1 MNETNE
7 QPQTAGAFDIRN
19 FIGVL
24 LAIFGIIL
32 VFAGLVGF
40 TPDEARRTGGIDANL
55 WTGIGLIVAA
65 IVFIGWAKVR
75 PLRID
80 DTPSVEP
87 EGPGETGGIRAVTAG
102 IRAVVAAF
110 VPRRPRSCRGRRGQS
125 ILLAPVPA
133 LTAKTSG
140 VR

>member
-75 PLRID
+75 RCALPIPRAANPNAPGG
-80 DTPSVEP
+80 TAAPAAGPAHPQPHRPFPSEHQGKKCP
-87 EGPGETGGIRAVTAG
+87 
-102 IRAVVAAF
+102 
-110 VPRRPRSCRGRRGQS
+110 
-125 ILLAPVPA
+125 
-133 LTAKTSG
+133 
-140 VR
+140 